1 MPALGRMMS
10 RTRQILAVVAVTTA
24 LCADHVASA
33 APAQRGPVAEMAG
46 RLVTRLTQTFRRVVP
61 SAVRSPVRQPRLA
74 AQTSPLAV
82 ASAPASPV
90 RQPFSPFQFRLPP
103 PTL

>member
-1 MPALGRMMS
+1 MS
-10 RTRQILAVVAVTTA
+10 RTRQILAVMAVTTA

-61 SAVRSPVRQPRLA
+61 SAVRSPVRQQRLA
-74 AQTSPLAV
+74 PETSPAPV
-82 ASAPASPV
+82 ASVSATPV
-90 RQPFSPFQFRLPP
+90 RQQLAPFQFRLPP
-103 PTL
+103 PAL

>member
-1 MPALGRMMS
+1 MS
-10 RTRQILAVVAVTTA
+10 KARQIFAVMAVTTA

-33 APAQRGPVAEMAG
+33 APAQRSPVAEMAG

-61 SAVRSPVRQPRLA
+61 SAVRSPVRQQRLA

-82 ASAPASPV
+82 ASAQASPV